1 MGLFWDKTDILSS
14 SYAAI
19 DNFRLVAADIPGDIG
34 NVSTPKLSSI
44 IGLGILGSGLV
55 VCRLAKRR

>member
-1 MGLFWDKTDILSS
+1 MGLFWDQIDILSS
-14 SYAAI
+14 SYAAM

-34 NVSTPKLSSI
+34 NVSTPEPSSI

-55 VCRLAKRR
+55 VRRLAKRR

>member
-1 MGLFWDKTDILSS
+1 M
-14 SYAAI
+14 
-19 DNFRLVAADIPGDIG
+19 DNFRLVAADISGDIG

-44 IGLGILGSGLV
+44 IGLGILGGSLV

>member
-14 SYAAI
+14 GYAAI

-34 NVSTPKLSSI
+34 NVSTPEPSGI
-44 IGLGILGSGLV
+44 IGLGILDGGLV
-55 VCRLAKRR
+55 VRGLAKRR

>member
-1 MGLFWDKTDILSS
+1 MLQWITFALLLLNIS
-14 SYAAI
+14 
-19 DNFRLVAADIPGDIG
+19 GDIG

-55 VCRLAKRR
+55 VRPIAKHR

>member
-1 MGLFWDKTDILSS
+1 M
-14 SYAAI
+14 
-19 DNFRLVAADIPGDIG
+19 DNFRLVASDILGDIG

-55 VCRLAKRR
+55 VRRLAKRR

>member
-1 MGLFWDKTDILSS
+1 M
-14 SYAAI
+14 

-44 IGLGILGSGLV
+44 IGLGILGGSLV
-55 VCRLAKRR
+55 VRRLAKRR

>member
-1 MGLFWDKTDILSS
+1 M
-14 SYAAI
+14 
-19 DNFRLVAADIPGDIG
+19 DNFRLVAADIRGDIG
-34 NVSTPKLSSI
+34 NVSTTKLSSI

>member
-1 MGLFWDKTDILSS
+1 M
-14 SYAAI
+14 
-19 DNFRLVAADIPGDIG
+19 DNFRLVASDIPGDIG

-55 VCRLAKRR
+55 VRPIAKHR

>member
-55 VCRLAKRR
+55 VLSIAKLR